1 MARLALETDIENL
14 RSYRFGNF
22 ELDLAKESL
31 LRDGEKL
38 NINHRMFQ
46 VLRLLI
52 ESRGQIVSKVEFFEK
67 VWEGSFIEDNNLTVA
82 ITALRKA
89 LGDSSKQ
96 PRFIENIPRKG
107 YRFIAEVVPHSQ
119 LATAELIE
127 KNVIPAEM
135 PGGHPST
142 RFRARLIA
150 VGSAAI
156 LIVIMAIASFGYKT
170 FWRSGVPA
178 AKPIDSLAIL
188 PFVESSAENE
198 YLADGLTE
206 SIINDVSRITR
217 LRVIDRNSAFQYK
230 DEPLDAARAGRELNV
245 RAIVTGKVERQG
257 DSFVVSVEMFDA
269 ESNSQIW
276 RQQFRR
282 RADDLFAIQREV
294 SEAIAKNALSGSSE
308 MEQRRIAKRPTNDPE
323 AYDLYLKGRYYWNK
337 RSNADVLRAIDLFRA
352 AIDRDPTFAF
362 AYIGLANSYT
372 LGSLSGTGISNDEK
386 IALSRGAVRRALE
399 IDETIGEAFAAVAI
413 NKCYYDWN
421 FAGAESDYR
430 RAIELSPNDATAH
443 HWYAEFLSMQGRFD
457 ESFAEYEKALSLDPL
472 SLPIRTDMA
481 FSRYYAR
488 DYDKAIELLNLAR
501 KIDPEYGRTYN
512 FLMYTYREKGM
523 YLEAADASE
532 QDIRSQYGPDGRSDK
547 SYNHI
552 MRHIAEIRKKGP
564 NLNAERYWKA
574 ELEFEDDPGS
584 FFKAVAY
591 SKLGETDKAFDYLE
605 RSFKERY
612 SGMVWLKVTPEL
624 DGIRADPRFQ
634 DLLKRVGFDPR

>member
-1 MARLALETDIENL
+1 METDIENL

-22 ELDLAKESL
+22 ELDLAGECL

-38 NINHRMFQ
+38 NINRRMFQ

-52 ESRGQIVSKVEFFEK
+52 ERRGEIVSKNEFFEE
-67 VWEGSFIEDNNLTVA
+67 VWEGDFVEDNNLTVA
-82 ITALRKA
+82 ITSLRKV
-89 LGDSSKQ
+89 LGDNAKHA
-96 PRFIENIPRKG
+96 RFIENIPRKG
-107 YRFIAEVVPHSQ
+107 YRFA
-119 LATAELIE
+119 AAIE
-127 KNVIPAEM
+127 TISRPPLTESADKLMA
-135 PGGHPST
+135 HPLPRIERST
-142 RFRARLIA
+142 TPLSGRLVAIGAA
-150 VGSAAI
+150 VG

-206 SIINDVSRITR
+206 SIINDVSRLTR
-217 LRVIDRNSAFQYK
+217 LRVIDRNSAFHYK

-245 RAIVTGKVERQG
+245 RAVVTGQVERQG
-257 DSFVVSVEMFDA
+257 DSFVVSVEMLDA

-282 RADDLFAIQREV
+282 RADDLFEIQQEV
-294 SEAIAKNALSGSSE
+294 SEAIAKNALSGSGDA
-308 MEQRRIAKRPTNDPE
+308 EQRRIARRPTNDPL

-337 RSNADVLRAIDLFRA
+337 RSNADILRAIDLFRA
-352 AIDRDPTFAF
+352 AIDRDPTFAM

-399 IDETIGEAFAAVAI
+399 IDETIGEAYASMAI
-413 NKCYYDWN
+413 NECYYDWN

-430 RAIELSPNDATAH
+430 KAIELSPNDATAH

-457 ESFAEYEKALSLDPL
+457 ESYAEYEKALSLDPL

-501 KIDPEYGRTYN
+501 KIDPEYGRTHN

-523 YLEAADASE
+523 FLEAAEAYE
-532 QDIRSQYGPDGRSDK
+532 QDIRSHYGPDRRSDK
-547 SYNHI
+547 SYSHI
-552 MRHIAEIRKKGP
+552 MRHIAEIRKEGRS
-564 NLNAERYWKA
+564 LTAERYWRA
-574 ELEFEDDPGS
+574 ELEFEDDPAS

-591 SKLGETDKAFDYLE
+591 SKLGETDKAFEYLE

-612 SGMVWLKVTPEL
+612 SGMVWLKVSPEL

>member
-1 MARLALETDIENL
+1 METDIENL

-22 ELDLAKESL
+22 ELDLAGECL

-38 NINHRMFQ
+38 NINRRMFQ

-52 ESRGQIVSKVEFFEK
+52 ERRREIVGKEEFFQK
-67 VWEGSFIEDNNLTVA
+67 VWEGGFVEDNNLTVT
-82 ITALRKA
+82 ITSLRKV
-89 LGDSSKQ
+89 LGDDAKHA
-96 PRFIENIPRKG
+96 RFIENIPRKG
-107 YRFIAEVVPHSQ
+107 YRFVAAIETISKHS
-119 LATAELIE
+119 ASE
-127 KNVIPAEM
+127 PASEAQAFLVQ
-135 PGGHPST
+135 PVERST
-142 RFRARLIA
+142 TPLSGRLVA
-150 VGSAAI
+150 VGAAVG
-156 LIVIMAIASFGYKT
+156 LIVIMAIASFGYKA

-206 SIINDVSRITR
+206 SIINDVSRLTR
-217 LRVIDRNSAFQYK
+217 LRVIDRNSAFHYK

-245 RAIVTGKVERQG
+245 RAVVTGQVERQG
-257 DSFVVSVEMFDA
+257 DSFVVSVEMLDA

-282 RADDLFAIQREV
+282 RADDLFAIQQEV
-294 SEAIAKNALSGSSE
+294 SEAIAKNALSGSGDA
-308 MEQRRIAKRPTNDPE
+308 EQRRIARRPTNDPL

-337 RSNADVLRAIDLFRA
+337 RSNADILRAIDLFRA
-352 AIDRDPTFAF
+352 AIDRDPTFAM

-399 IDETIGEAFAAVAI
+399 IDETIGEAYASMAI
-413 NKCYYDWN
+413 NECYYDWN

-430 RAIELSPNDATAH
+430 KAIELSPNDATAH

-457 ESFAEYEKALSLDPL
+457 ESYAEYEKALSLDPL

-501 KIDPEYGRTYN
+501 QIDPGYHLTYN
-512 FLMYTYREKGM
+512 FLMFTYREKGM
-523 YLEAADASE
+523 FLEAADAYE

-552 MRHIAEIRKKGP
+552 MRHIAEIRKFGP
-564 NLNAERYWKA
+564 NLNAERYWRA
-574 ELEFEDDPGS
+574 ELEFEDDPS
-584 FFKAVAY
+584 TFFKAVAY
-591 SKLGETDKAFDYLE
+591 SKLGETDKAFEYLE
-605 RSFKERY
+605 RSYKERY